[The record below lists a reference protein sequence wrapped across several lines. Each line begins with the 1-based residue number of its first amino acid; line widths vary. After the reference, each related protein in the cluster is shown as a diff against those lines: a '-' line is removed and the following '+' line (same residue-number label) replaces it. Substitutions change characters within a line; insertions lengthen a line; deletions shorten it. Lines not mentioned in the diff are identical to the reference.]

1 MIDLIIIFLSF
12 LFSGLFSGIETGS
25 YSVNRIKLKRKV
37 LERNSEAER
46 LNSIISSP
54 YKFIFMVLIG
64 NNIAIYLLSNQVT
77 NIYLKNGFSAN
88 SLIFGFLPWNAEV
101 IATLTLIFPVFLF
114 AEIIPK
120 NIFRIWAD
128 DIMYSLSIF
137 IKTCNILFTP
147 LTWPIEM
154 FFKLIISD
162 ENKNM
167 SALFYKVSPN
177 TLKEELSLIKENEV
191 ISKFQVMMIENV
203 INMYKIPV
211 TSIMQSSK
219 KASLISANSTVKD
232 AKEIMKKNKYKDIF
246 ILENNKI
253 IGIISSN
260 DLLIRKYDDNDSIVK
275 IMNEPLRIESHRSLK
290 AAFYRLRNSSLN
302 TAAIFDKNENFIG
315 TISLND
321 VIGFVLK
328 K

>member
-1 MIDLIIIFLSF
+1 MVDLIIIFLSF

-128 DIMYSLSIF
+128 NIMYSLSIF

-147 LTWPIEM
+147 
-154 FFKLIISD
+154 
-162 ENKNM
+162 
-167 SALFYKVSPN
+167 
-177 TLKEELSLIKENEV
+177 
-191 ISKFQVMMIENV
+191 
-203 INMYKIPV
+203 
-211 TSIMQSSK
+211 
-219 KASLISANSTVKD
+219 
-232 AKEIMKKNKYKDIF
+232 
-246 ILENNKI
+246 
-253 IGIISSN
+253 
-260 DLLIRKYDDNDSIVK
+260 
-275 IMNEPLRIESHRSLK
+275 
-290 AAFYRLRNSSLN
+290 
-302 TAAIFDKNENFIG
+302 
-315 TISLND
+315 
-321 VIGFVLK
+321 
-328 K
+328 

>member
-77 NIYLKNGFSAN
+77 HIYLKNGFSAN

-167 SALFYKVSPN
+167 SALLYKVSPN

-260 DLLIRKYDDNDSIVK
+260 DLLIRKYDDND
-275 IMNEPLRIESHRSLK
+275 
-290 AAFYRLRNSSLN
+290 
-302 TAAIFDKNENFIG
+302 
-315 TISLND
+315 
-321 VIGFVLK
+321 
-328 K
+328 